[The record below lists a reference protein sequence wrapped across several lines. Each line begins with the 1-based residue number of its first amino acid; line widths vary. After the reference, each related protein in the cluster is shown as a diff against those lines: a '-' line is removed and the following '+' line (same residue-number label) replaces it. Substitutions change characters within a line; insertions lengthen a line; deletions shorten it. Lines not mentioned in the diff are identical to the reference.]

1 MIPDHRAHPKYHT
14 LNELIAQDTEAGEYF
29 SLLPDYVQEMISQ
42 RGDNVN
48 SLASLQDYAE
58 NLLRG
63 DD

>member
-1 MIPDHRAHPKYHT
+1 MSHKKYPT
-14 LNELIAQDTEAGEYF
+14 LKVLLQNNNQAKSYYE
-29 SLLPDYVQEMISQ
+29 SLPDYVRESIAS

-63 DD
+63 DG

>member
-1 MIPDHRAHPKYHT
+1 MARSRKYPGLET
-14 LNELIAQDTEAGEYF
+14 LIHENAEARNYF
-29 SLLPDYVQEMISQ
+29 DALPDYVQSSIAE

-48 SLASLQDYAE
+48 SLDSLRDYAE

>member
-1 MIPDHRAHPKYHT
+1 MQDGKYSS
-14 LNELIAQDTEAGEYF
+14 LESLLAADSEASEYF
-29 SLLPDYVQEMISQ
+29 NSLPDYVREQISS

-48 SLASLQDYAE
+48 SLMSLQDYAE